1 MTRFP
6 DPYGPADNINR
17 ATIDYMIEKFTYQEM
32 VELSNISDP
41 TSNQINPIK
50 IQMALNDA
58 EQLIINYIET
68 APPQAKILIAGSF
81 RHTQALLAR
90 YYLDVL
96 RPRTHVQ
103 EAAEKALQQL
113 DSWAAKSSPTSGL
126 KWREAYRYWQAGNVM
141 VQSSYARPKQFTPN
155 SLEFWRSRWG
165 TNNKFDY
172 RSNYPEA
179 PLINT
184 NIAGSSKLPL
194 EINTAA
200 INAIGSVNQ
209 LADALDGTLS
219 LANFTNTENLQNPE
233 DNDRINGDADTN
245 SFDGVNAPSGN
256 DWSLGGEY

>member
-1 MTRFP
+1 MIP
-6 DPYGPADNINR
+6 DPFGPANNITR
-17 ATIDYMIEKFTYQEM
+17 ASIDYMIEKFGIQEM
-32 VELSNISDP
+32 VELSNIDNP
-41 TSNQINPIK
+41 VGNQINPVK
-50 IQMALNDA
+50 IQAALNDA
-58 EQLIINYIET
+58 EQLILNYIET

-81 RHTQALLAR
+81 RHTQATIAR

-141 VQSSYARPKQFTPN
+141 VQSSYARPRQFTSN
-155 SLEFWRSRWG
+155 SMEFWRSRWG

-179 PLINT
+179 PVINR
-184 NIAGSSKLPL
+184 NVAGSNQIPL
-194 EINTAA
+194 NIESQG
-200 INAIGSVNQ
+200 INAVGGINQ
-209 LADALDGTLS
+209 LVDALDSTLS
-219 LANFTNTENLQNPE
+219 LANFSDTQNLQNPE
-233 DNDRINGDADTN
+233 DNDRIVGDENTQ
-245 SFDGVNAPSGN
+245 SFDSSSPPPTN

>member
-1 MTRFP
+1 MIP
-6 DPYGPADNINR
+6 DPFGPANNLTR
-17 ATIDYMIEKFTYQEM
+17 ATIDYMVEKFGWQEM
-32 VELSNISDP
+32 VELSNIDNP
-41 TSNQINPIK
+41 TGNMINPVK
-50 IQMALNDA
+50 IQAALNDA

-81 RHTQALLAR
+81 RHTQATIAR

-126 KWREAYRYWQAGNVM
+126 KWKEAYRYWQAGNLM
-141 VQSSYARPKQFTPN
+141 VHSSYAKPRQFTSN

-172 RSNYPEA
+172 RSNYPES
-179 PLINT
+179 PLINRD
-184 NIAGSSKLPL
+184 IAGSSQTPL
-194 EINTAA
+194 RIESQG
-200 INAIGSVNQ
+200 INAVGGINN
-209 LADALDGTLS
+209 LADALDSTLS
-219 LANFTNTENLQNPE
+219 LANFSDTKNLENPE
-233 DNDRINGDADTN
+233 DNDRIVGDSDSQ
-245 SFDGVNAPSGN
+245 SFDASSPPPTN